1 VIGGNPVEALLRAA
15 RECGADLL
23 VLGSHGRRGSTGSSS
38 GASPNMSCG
47 AHRSRFSSYARRT
60 VRMHRATQRNGSPP
74 MFDDEL
80 QAAMAQAMI
89 SNRRA
94 NSWIMPVPNRTFLEQ
109 VHARYVPEG
118 RGCVALLPARR
129 FGLLQSV
136 RAMIALLAA
145 AIFGAG
151 R

>member
-1 VIGGNPVEALLRAA
+1 
-15 RECGADLL
+15 
-23 VLGSHGRRGSTGSSS
+23 
-38 GASPNMSCG
+38 
-47 AHRSRFSSYARRT
+47 
-60 VRMHRATQRNGSPP
+60 

-89 SNRRA
+89 SHRRA

>member
-1 VIGGNPVEALLRAA
+1 
-15 RECGADLL
+15 
-23 VLGSHGRRGSTGSSS
+23 
-38 GASPNMSCG
+38 
-47 AHRSRFSSYARRT
+47 
-60 VRMHRATQRNGSPP
+60 

-89 SNRRA
+89 GDRRA
-94 NSWIMPVPNRTFLEQ
+94 NSWIVPVPNRTFIEQ

-118 RGCVALLPARR
+118 RGCVALFRARR
-129 FGLLQSV
+129 FGRA

>member
-1 VIGGNPVEALLRAA
+1 ML
-15 RECGADLL
+15 
-23 VLGSHGRRGSTGSSS
+23 
-38 GASPNMSCG
+38 
-47 AHRSRFSSYARRT
+47 
-60 VRMHRATQRNGSPP
+60 
-74 MFDDEL
+74 DDEL
-80 QAAMAQAMI
+80 RAAMAQAMI

-118 RGCVALLPARR
+118 RGCVALFPARR
-129 FGLLQSV
+129 FGRA

-145 AIFGAG
+145 AMFGAG